1 MIIYRHR
8 VKSDSQPGFFKKVEE
23 GEGGGGGLH
32 CVEAMR
38 VLT

>member
-8 VKSDSQPGFFKKVEE
+8 VKSGSQPGFFKKVEE
-23 GEGGGGGLH
+23 GWGLH
-32 CVEAMR
+32 FVEAMR